1 MTRKTKHVTGFEG
14 VFFETMLKPQLP
26 ASKRFIWGSREKSRE
41 SSTRSLV
48 VGFVRIVIIIIII
61 MIIT

>member
-1 MTRKTKHVTGFEG
+1 MTTKTKHVTGFEG
-14 VFFETMLKPQLP
+14 VFFEAMLRPQEP

-48 VGFVRIVIIIIII
+48 VGLIRIIIIII
-61 MIIT
+61 I